1 MRALKNLAA
10 RLRRMRKQQGLSHQ
24 ALADRAGLTKAY
36 VIRLEGQRQDP
47 RLSVVEKLAKALK
60 VSVGTLVD

>member
-1 MRALKNLAA
+1 M
-10 RLRRMRKQQGLSHQ
+10 RLRKLRKQQGFSHQ

-60 VSVGTLVD
+60 VTIGELVD